1 MALAACWAVAAGPA
15 AATPRGYRTT
25 ELAGIGSG
33 ISAVAYAPDGT
44 LYVAEM
50 GSSDL
55 TVIAPDGARSSLP
68 LVGAALVGPS
78 GMWVGPAG
86 TTVYVADNKNFAD
99 GAGDLYAVR
108 VADGQA
114 ETVLSGIDFI
124 DDVAV
129 RSTGEIFIADA
140 AGMGFGAV
148 YQAVYDNVGGSYSAV
163 PVVTGL
169 DFVAGLAFDP
179 AGNLIYQQAAT
190 FDFIGEVYRLP
201 IIDGGGPLAFGSPEL
216 LATGLS
222 AAMDLAVDGEADVF
236 VSGGGGVFQLD
247 RDAGGA
253 FTGTASA
260 FRNHGFS
267 TEIAFGAGAVPFEP
281 FAGWHDGG
289 HLTYVPSYGADAL
302 ADVTTVP
309 EPTVAAL
316 TTLGGLAILR
326 RRMRGRTR

>member
-1 MALAACWAVAAGPA
+1 MALAACWAVAAGRA
-15 AATPRGYRTT
+15 AAAPTGYRTT

-201 IIDGGGPLAFGSPEL
+201 IIDGGGPWPSGRRNSWRPACRRRWTWPWTARPTCS
-216 LATGLS
+216 S
-222 AAMDLAVDGEADVF
+222 AV
-236 VSGGGGVFQLD
+236 
-247 RDAGGA
+247 AGG
-253 FTGTASA
+253 FSNSTATPAGRSRGRPRPSA
-260 FRNHGFS
+260 
-267 TEIAFGAGAVPFEP
+267 
-281 FAGWHDGG
+281 
-289 HLTYVPSYGADAL
+289 
-302 ADVTTVP
+302 TTVSRP
-309 EPTVAAL
+309 KSPSAPGRSPSSRSPDG
-316 TTLGGLAILR
+316 TTAG
-326 RRMRGRTR
+326 T